1 MKKKLLIFASLLVIA
16 VAVMLIPLTDLEA
29 AENQPLDIVMVL
41 DQSGSMKTN
50 DPNGLMKEAAN
61 MLVEMMPAK
70 LSRAGVISFNRQQTE
85 VSGLTEVS
93 DEENVKE
100 ITEKISS
107 IEYTGDTDIG
117 NAVADA
123 VDMFDKDDNRIHA
136 ILVLSD
142 GQNDFGWDK
151 NAEQKSDERLY
162 DALAEAK
169 NSNYQIYC
177 LGFGEEMA
185 DTSGVPYQ
193 KLAGIATDAD
203 KISTEIA
210 PAHIHDFFVKM
221 LADLTGGIPNQ
232 VTNGEIKIEPNV
244 KEANIYLNSSENFSS
259 VEIQLLD
266 PDGNAM
272 ALENSDSMRFYRSNY
287 AAVIKMFGPKPGT
300 YKITVSQENV
310 NISVGYLPAYEY
322 VLSSLILDQDGN
334 EITQI
339 ENQESAQIHAVIQQD
354 SQDITDPEVYAGV
367 SAEAV
372 ITAQDT
378 GESQMVPLIWKDA
391 GYLQGE
397 ALFGHAA
404 VYTVD
409 VHVESDSFSL
419 DNTMEIQASKRGISL
434 KGEIGKKELNKT
446 FKKSV
451 ELLVKTEELTGIVED
466 PDNVGAEIIQ
476 AVSSEPDKVQVE
488 QTDNGLLLTGL
499 KWGSAKIDVGYRDG
513 LGNIVE
519 TAFTVKMADY
529 FLTVFFAALPVLAIL
544 AVTLIIY
551 LFMRQSR
558 MIKGEFVVS
567 RVTIQQGEDNISVI
581 NVRKSYRPRVFLTRK
596 KTLGCGMTRYSQ
608 DVFSADNSL
617 PQHKELYRMFANN
630 QSEMKRNLDE
640 VKFTGTYLGLR
651 GCILKIRKGAPVS
664 ISNNRDYGKAVKLV
678 WRVKSSFKVYTK
690 DTAGTEVCVE
700 GTYTN
705 STRSSRPAKKARIV
719 RRDTGGGKN
728 KTKANNDFEDDFFD

>member
-354 SQDITDPEVYAGV
+354 SQ
-367 SAEAV
+367 
-372 ITAQDT
+372 
-378 GESQMVPLIWKDA
+378 
-391 GYLQGE
+391 
-397 ALFGHAA
+397 
-404 VYTVD
+404 
-409 VHVESDSFSL
+409 
-419 DNTMEIQASKRGISL
+419 R
-434 KGEIGKKELNKT
+434 
-446 FKKSV
+446 
-451 ELLVKTEELTGIVED
+451 
-466 PDNVGAEIIQ
+466 
-476 AVSSEPDKVQVE
+476 
-488 QTDNGLLLTGL
+488 
-499 KWGSAKIDVGYRDG
+499 
-513 LGNIVE
+513 
-519 TAFTVKMADY
+519 
-529 FLTVFFAALPVLAIL
+529 
-544 AVTLIIY
+544 
-551 LFMRQSR
+551 
-558 MIKGEFVVS
+558 
-567 RVTIQQGEDNISVI
+567 
-581 NVRKSYRPRVFLTRK
+581 
-596 KTLGCGMTRYSQ
+596 
-608 DVFSADNSL
+608 
-617 PQHKELYRMFANN
+617 
-630 QSEMKRNLDE
+630 
-640 VKFTGTYLGLR
+640 
-651 GCILKIRKGAPVS
+651 
-664 ISNNRDYGKAVKLV
+664 
-678 WRVKSSFKVYTK
+678 
-690 DTAGTEVCVE
+690 
-700 GTYTN
+700 
-705 STRSSRPAKKARIV
+705 
-719 RRDTGGGKN
+719 
-728 KTKANNDFEDDFFD
+728 

>member
-16 VAVMLIPLTDLEA
+16 VAVMLMPLTDLEA

-123 VDMFDKDDNRIHA
+123 VDMLDKDDNRIHA

-203 KISTEIA
+203 KISTEID

-322 VLSSLILDQDGN
+322 VLSSSILDQDGN

-354 SQDITDPEVYAGV
+354 SQDITDPEVYSGV

-378 GESQMVPLIWKDA
+378 GESQTVPLIWKDA

-466 PDNVGAEIIQ
+466 PDNVGTEIIQ

-499 KWGSAKIDVGYRDG
+499 KWGSAKIDVSYRDS
-513 LGNIVE
+513 LGNTVE
-519 TAFTVKMADY
+519 TAFTVKVADY

-544 AVTLIIY
+544 AVILIVY

-558 MIKGEFVVS
+558 MIKGEFEVS

-651 GCILKIRKGAPVS
+651 GCILKIRKGAAVS

-678 WRVKSSFKVYTK
+678 WRVKSSFKVFTK
-690 DTAGTEVCVE
+690 DTAGTEICVE

-705 STRSSRPAKKARIV
+705 STRGSRPAKKARTI
-719 RRDTGGGKN
+719 RRDTGGGKS
-728 KTKANNDFEDDFFD
+728 KTKANNDFADDFFD

>member
-272 ALENSDSMRFYRSNY
+272 ALENSDSMRFYRTNY
-287 AAVIKMFGPKPGT
+287 AEVIKMFGPKPGT

-519 TAFTVKMADY
+519 TAFTVKVADY

-551 LFMRQSR
+551 LFMRQSP

>member
-519 TAFTVKMADY
+519 TAFTVKVADY